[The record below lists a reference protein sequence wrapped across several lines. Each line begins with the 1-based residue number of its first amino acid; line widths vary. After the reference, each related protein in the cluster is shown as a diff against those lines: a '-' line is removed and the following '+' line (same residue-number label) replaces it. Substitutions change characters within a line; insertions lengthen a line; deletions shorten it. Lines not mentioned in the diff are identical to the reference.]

1 MKNIAVLGSTGF
13 VGSHTLDVVARF
25 PDRFSVVGLA
35 AGANLTKLAEQ
46 IRIFNPS
53 VAAVAD
59 DLLADRLRRMLPPA
73 TKTRIVSNQAGIIEV
88 ATVEEADLVV
98 SAIVGASGLLPTMA
112 AIRAAKTVALA
123 NKETL
128 VVAGRLIM
136 EESKRC
142 RTGIVPVDSEHSAIF
157 QALHGHEKQ
166 DVQRIILTA
175 SGGPLLHR
183 DPANQAEVTREE
195 ALNHPVWEM
204 GRKIT
209 IDSATLMNK
218 GLEVIEARWL
228 FDVPVEKVE
237 VIIHPQ
243 SVIHSMVEYCDGS
256 IIAQLS
262 VPDMRIPIAYALAY
276 PERMPIALPR
286 LSLSEVGK
294 LTFCAPDQSR
304 FPALRLAF
312 QALQEEESMTAVL
325 NGANEAAVEA
335 FLQEAIPFSSIPVI
349 IEKTM
354 ACHTARRFADIDD
367 AYAVN
372 LWGYTTAKSL
382 SALE

>member
-128 VVAGRLIM
+128 
-136 EESKRC
+136 
-142 RTGIVPVDSEHSAIF
+142 
-157 QALHGHEKQ
+157 
-166 DVQRIILTA
+166 
-175 SGGPLLHR
+175 
-183 DPANQAEVTREE
+183 
-195 ALNHPVWEM
+195 
-204 GRKIT
+204 
-209 IDSATLMNK
+209 
-218 GLEVIEARWL
+218 
-228 FDVPVEKVE
+228 
-237 VIIHPQ
+237 
-243 SVIHSMVEYCDGS
+243 
-256 IIAQLS
+256 
-262 VPDMRIPIAYALAY
+262 
-276 PERMPIALPR
+276 
-286 LSLSEVGK
+286 
-294 LTFCAPDQSR
+294 
-304 FPALRLAF
+304 
-312 QALQEEESMTAVL
+312 
-325 NGANEAAVEA
+325 
-335 FLQEAIPFSSIPVI
+335 
-349 IEKTM
+349 
-354 ACHTARRFADIDD
+354 
-367 AYAVN
+367 
-372 LWGYTTAKSL
+372 
-382 SALE
+382 